1 MGHVPYIYVILVE
14 DNPVEKNEVSNY
26 PCKVDLIEVYTNK
39 ISKVLVHVKKLLP
52 GYLLLLKDNPV
63 QKLSHQNFQPIYD
76 IPLFEEI
83 LVDST
88 MIPHELQCFW
98 IKYNERIH

>member
-26 PCKVDLIEVYTNK
+26 PCKGDLIEVYTNK

-52 GYLLLLKDNPV
+52 GY
-63 QKLSHQNFQPIYD
+63 
-76 IPLFEEI
+76 
-83 LVDST
+83 
-88 MIPHELQCFW
+88 
-98 IKYNERIH
+98 

>member
-39 ISKVLVHVKKLLP
+39 ISKVLVHVKKTIA
-52 GYLLLLKDNPV
+52 G
-63 QKLSHQNFQPIYD
+63 
-76 IPLFEEI
+76 I
-83 LVDST
+83 L
-88 MIPHELQCFW
+88 IIAQ
-98 IKYNERIH
+98 R